1 MCNSYEF
8 LLLCKYVIRVLDSD
22 VVAVC
27 IVAYICMLVEPNFR
41 DFDLLHARRM
51 L

>member
-8 LLLCKYVIRVLDSD
+8 LLFYKHDIWVLDSD
-22 VVAVC
+22 VVAKCTEV
-27 IVAYICMLVEPNFR
+27 YIRMLVEPNFR
-41 DFDLLHARRM
+41 DFALIHARRM